1 MNQRQMREIRS
12 TAHAQAMFI
21 RFIGWLLGGV
31 AVVEMVFSWPG
42 LGNMAIYAITMRD
55 YPLIEGFVLWVALA
69 YMCINALV
77 DASYI
82 LLDPR
87 LKRERA

>member
-1 MNQRQMREIRS
+1 
-12 TAHAQAMFI
+12 
-21 RFIGWLLGGV
+21 
-31 AVVEMVFSWPG
+31 MVFSLAWSWEYG
-42 LGNMAIYAITMRD
+42 VYAITMRD

-87 LKRERA
+87 LKRERYNGRIVFKNINCSLSTVH

>member
-1 MNQRQMREIRS
+1 M
-12 TAHAQAMFI
+12 
-21 RFIGWLLGGV
+21 
-31 AVVEMVFSWPG
+31 AV
-42 LGNMAIYAITMRD
+42 YAITMRD

>member
-1 MNQRQMREIRS
+1 M
-12 TAHAQAMFI
+12 
-21 RFIGWLLGGV
+21 LLLKLPYSQDL
-31 AVVEMVFSWPG
+31 ARR
-42 LGNMAIYAITMRD
+42 I
-55 YPLIEGFVLWVALA
+55 PLIEGFVLWVALA

>member
-1 MNQRQMREIRS
+1 MRYSHLI
-12 TAHAQAMFI
+12 HCGVV
-21 RFIGWLLGGV
+21 IGWLLGRCCGI
-31 AVVEMVFSWPG
+31 EMVFSWPG
-42 LGNMAIYAITMRD
+42 LGIWRYSRHYYARLSID
-55 YPLIEGFVLWVALA
+55 QGFVLWVALA

-87 LKRERA
+87 LKGRA